1 MLLTSRFHSRACLV
15 VSIAAIFCLGTAPAA
30 PADAPA
36 EPNVEV
42 ASAWWPEMENTW
54 VSIGWKDHPL
64 RFNVLDDG
72 TLIAQPVCLWHEI
85 SSCEPCY
92 SWNVFHAWQ
101 AGDRPKFLEGLYSL
115 LTGSMS
121 RRTSIGCEHRGGVSG
136 TLFSVPLP
144 IELAR
149 LSVIDDQRETARLH
163 LLRLVPL
170 AWLRADRPAT
180 FERIATEF
188 GPVTLGFQVEQN
200 GRRLR
205 VAFEPQF
212 RHEPQSISLH
222 VPPLDGLSEIAVG
235 DRVHATHPG
244 DVIALK

>member
-1 MLLTSRFHSRACLV
+1 MKRNAPFDSRTCPIYVF
-15 VSIAAIFCLGTAPAA
+15 AAGLFPGTAWAA
-30 PADAPA
+30 PPTDPA

-54 VSIGWKDHPL
+54 V
-64 RFNVLDDG
+64 
-72 TLIAQPVCLWHEI
+72 
-85 SSCEPCY
+85 
-92 SWNVFHAWQ
+92 
-101 AGDRPKFLEGLYSL
+101 LYSL

-121 RRTSIGCEHRGGVSG
+121 RRTVIGCERRGGASG
-136 TLFSVPLP
+136 TLFSVPIP

-149 LSVIDDQRETARLH
+149 LSVIDDQLEPDRLH
-163 LLRLVPL
+163 LPRLVPL
-170 AWLRADRPAT
+170 AWLRADRPTT

-188 GPVTLGFQVEQN
+188 GPVTLCFQLEDN
-200 GRRLR
+200 ARRLR
-205 VAFEPQF
+205 VAFQPQF

-235 DRVHATHPG
+235 DRVPATHPG